1 MTAEDTDGV
10 QGATLIAGLDQAL
23 PDQTAPDQTPHDD
36 ADRGDLNKLLG
47 TALGIAQEQ
56 LEAHGAFLP
65 VALAVGDDGG
75 IRMLTVSPAGA
86 ESGPHADGPESASP
100 EADSPEAASPEAD
113 GGLDADA
120 MIADLYEVLR
130 QQKDVHRAAAMVC
143 DIHLPDE
150 GTDAIHVV
158 TEHRSGV
165 CVAAV
170 QAYTRTPGWN
180 FSEPVWEAEEP
191 QIWI

>member
-1 MTAEDTDGV
+1 MTAEDADGV
-10 QGATLIAGLDQAL
+10 QGATLMAGLDQAL
-23 PDQTAPDQTPHDD
+23 PDQTAPDQTPPDD
-36 ADRGDLNKLLG
+36 ADRDDLNKLLG

-65 VALAVGDDGG
+65 VALAVGDDDG

-86 ESGPHADGPESASP
+86 ESGPHADGPE
-100 EADSPEAASPEAD
+100 AASPEAD
-113 GGLDADA
+113 GGLAADA

-130 QQKDVHRAAAMVC
+130 QQKDVHRAAAVVC